1 MPNEHNDTDLARD
14 PLIELFARLLRA
26 YRDHLNLSRPKL
38 AEALGCSPQWIEKLE
53 SGNQKPSIDTA
64 CDLDTYYGLHEV
76 FQAIAEAVDGLGKR
90 PRTDLPLGFDVFQVL
105 ESQATAIR
113 SYCAQVV
120 EGLLQSEDYARALM
134 GAGQVRAKLEERVE
148 TRLARQNILARDT
161 PPRLSV
167 ILDESVLRRPV
178 GGPKV
183 MYDQLAYLL
192 DVATN
197 STNIQLRVLPF
208 DRISWASTDGS
219 FKILSLADGP
229 DVAYFEGTGVGVVLR
244 ALDQVA
250 EAGLRFDLVLGE
262 APTRAETID
271 MIARALEDYT

>member
-1 MPNEHNDTDLARD
+1 MPNAHNDTDLARD

-120 EGLLQSEDYARALM
+120 AGLLQTEDYARELM
-134 GAGQVRAKLEERVE
+134 GAGQARPKLEDHVMS
-148 TRLARQNILARDT
+148 RLARQSILARDT
-161 PPRLSV
+161 PPRLAI
-167 ILDESVLRRPV
+167 ILDESVLRRPI
-178 GGPKV
+178 GGSEV
-183 MYDQLAYLL
+183 MSNQLTHLL
-192 DVATN
+192 DIA
-197 STNIQLRVLPF
+197 SHATNIQLRVLPF
-208 DRISWASTDGS
+208 DRTNWASTDGS
-219 FKILSLADGP
+219 FTILSFANGP
-229 DVAYFEGTGVGVVLR
+229 DVAYFEGTGIGVVLR
-244 ALDQVA
+244 TLDQVT

-262 APTRAETID
+262 ALARAESID
-271 MIARALEDYT
+271 LIARALEDYT